1 MLPRVSPPVNPQ
13 SHITPV
19 RGWALDVAP
28 RGDVGRVS
36 YVELLIDGVRWIS
49 TDDCAF
55 SSVFSAYTNCYGLPR
70 YDVERLYPN
79 YPDSPRAGFMFTLD
93 VGALLA
99 LGVSPGNH
107 VLKIRVGDQQGT
119 VAEIPSRD
127 GMPVFFQCAEDTF
140 TSPIFGFIDIPTPSD
155 YVKGTITIQGWALG
169 ESNVLNGVDII
180 IDGDRYGAAQM
191 GFPRSDVAQQY
202 PHIFNSGNS
211 GWRFVMDTTKLTNG
225 RHRLTVRGYDLA
237 NHAFEIGSQDFYTA
251 NPQ

>member
-1 MLPRVSPPVNPQ
+1 MQEVMYGDARPDVAIAFPDFPAALYSGFIANIDTTRIQDGVHQLAVYAIDKQGLRRQIGRRTVQVLNSEISAKPFGYIDEPLRNAVLFGNLCGTVPRVSPPVNRQ

-28 RGDVGRVS
+28 RGDIGRVS

-55 SSVFSAYTNCYGLPR
+55 SPIFGAYTNCYGLPR

-99 LGVSPGNH
+99 LGVPPGNH

-119 VAEIPSRD
+119 VAEIPNRD
-127 GMPVFFQCAEDTF
+127 GIRSSSSAPKTRSTARSSASS
-140 TSPIFGFIDIPTPSD
+140 TSRPHPIT
-155 YVKGTITIQGWALG
+155 
-169 ESNVLNGVDII
+169 
-180 IDGDRYGAAQM
+180 
-191 GFPRSDVAQQY
+191 
-202 PHIFNSGNS
+202 
-211 GWRFVMDTTKLTNG
+211 
-225 RHRLTVRGYDLA
+225 
-237 NHAFEIGSQDFYTA
+237 
-251 NPQ
+251 